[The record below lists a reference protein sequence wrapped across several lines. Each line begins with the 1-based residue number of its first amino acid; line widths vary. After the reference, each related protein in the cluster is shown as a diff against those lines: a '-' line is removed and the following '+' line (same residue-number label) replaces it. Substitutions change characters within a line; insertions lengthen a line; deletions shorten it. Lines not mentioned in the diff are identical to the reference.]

1 VTEFNNKIDILSNL
15 YNSYRDDE
23 DMADF
28 FEYNDLGL
36 PMANLVNEGLVAINE
51 KGKIYIDETWGLF
64 LESLEIEDMGFETL
78 DQVLGY
84 AQNKQ

>member
-1 VTEFNNKIDILSNL
+1 MTEFNNKIDILSNL

-51 KGKIYIDETWGLF
+51 KGKIYIEETWGLF

>member
-1 VTEFNNKIDILSNL
+1 MTTFENKIEILSNL

-23 DMADF
+23 DMEDF

-36 PMANLVNEGLVAINE
+36 PMANLFSEGLVTINE
-51 KGKIYIDETWGLF
+51 RGKIYIDETWGLF
-64 LESLEIEDMGFETL
+64 LQSLEIEDMGFETL

>member
-1 VTEFNNKIDILSNL
+1 MTEFNNKIDILSNL

>member
-1 VTEFNNKIDILSNL
+1 MTTFENKIDILSNL

>member
-51 KGKIYIDETWGLF
+51 KGKIYIEETWGLF